1 MSHVIGEVTKE
12 MQKIRTSMEKFKKV
26 EILESC
32 MKALK
37 QGLLDAH
44 MLFNEEQAKVTR
56 QQNVK
61 NPQTQN
67 PRVRRPQSPLS
78 PMVNPSVYAPLSQTS
93 QKDHGRNSSK
103 TFNLEEKFENLDVLE
118 QNDFSTQ
125 VQ

>member
-1 MSHVIGEVTKE
+1 
-12 MQKIRTSMEKFKKV
+12 
-26 EILESC
+26 

-78 PMVNPSVYAPLSQTS
+78 PMVNPSVYAPLSQTGQS
-93 QKDHGRNSSK
+93 KYYGRNS
-103 TFNLEEKFENLDVLE
+103 
-118 QNDFSTQ
+118 
-125 VQ
+125 